1 MKNGKYIFLLICTL
15 SLTFVLGLFVGRNTN
30 DDYKE
35 LEYNEHVVSSSNDVS
50 KLNNKLDI
58 NTATMVQLMELPG
71 IGEVIAERIIAFRT
85 INGPFSTVDQL
96 LNVEG
101 IGTAKLE
108 QIETYICI
116 GG

>member
-1 MKNGKYIFLLICTL
+1 MKNGKYILLLICTL

-35 LEYNEHVVSSSNDVS
+35 LQYNERVVSTSDDVS
-50 KLNNKLDI
+50 MLNSKLDI
-58 NTATMVQLMELPG
+58 NTATKVQLMELPG

-85 INGPFSTVDQL
+85 TSGPFSSVEQL

-101 IGTAKLE
+101 IGTVKLQ
-108 QIETYICI
+108 QIETYIYV

>member
-1 MKNGKYIFLLICTL
+1 MKNGKYILLLICTL
-15 SLTFVLGLFVGRNTN
+15 SLTFVLGLFIGRNTN

-35 LEYNEHVVSSSNDVS
+35 LRNNEKQVSVLDDINEE
-50 KLNNKLDI
+50 NYKLDI
-58 NTATMVQLMELPG
+58 NTATKVQLMELPG

-85 INGPFSTVDQL
+85 ISGPFSSVEQL

-101 IGTAKLE
+101 IGTVKLK
-108 QIETYICI
+108 QIESYICI

>member
-1 MKNGKYIFLLICTL
+1 MRVNLRESAISITAHLKPRRKMSPQVKTVFDRI
-15 SLTFVLGLFVGRNTN
+15 V
-30 DDYKE
+30 KE
-35 LEYNEHVVSSSNDVS
+35 NPTISNDSAYALARREVRAS
-50 KLNNKLDI
+50 RKARSARMD
-58 NTATMVQLMELPG
+58 
-71 IGEVIAERIIAFRT
+71 GEVIAERIIAFRT